1 MKGSTLYGSPMKNK
15 LEKMSGLGP
24 RAKKGEDDQ
33 SKQLAKSRY
42 EMGEYKN
49 DPTKPPTPPQGLNN
63 KVMKDGAKTQTVMQ
77 GGKKVD
83 FVPYSQRKKK
93 PSAKKMAT
101 TEAAKKTTL
110 NVKKGSA
117 ADKKSK
123 KPSHGDFI
131 PAYPGA
137 DISKAEYD
145 KRRKAGSTKRD

>member
-1 MKGSTLYGSPMKNK
+1 MAFKMKGSTFYGSPMKNK

-93 PSAKKMAT
+93 P
-101 TEAAKKTTL
+101 AAKKTTL
-110 NVKKGSA
+110 DVKKGSA

-123 KPSHGDFI
+123 KPSQGDFI

>member
-1 MKGSTLYGSPMKNK
+1 MAFKMKGSTLYGSPMKNK

-63 KVMKDGAKTQTVMQ
+63 KVMKDGAKSQTVMQ

-93 PSAKKMAT
+93 AK
-101 TEAAKKTTL
+101 
-110 NVKKGSA
+110 
-117 ADKKSK
+117 DK
-123 KPSHGDFI
+123 KPSQGDFI

>member
-1 MKGSTLYGSPMKNK
+1 MAFKMKGSAFYGSPMKNK

-24 RAKKGEDDQ
+24 RAKKGDDDQ

-93 PSAKKMAT
+93 P
-101 TEAAKKTTL
+101 AKKTT
-110 NVKKGSA
+110 
-117 ADKKSK
+117 
-123 KPSHGDFI
+123 KPSQGDFI